1 MHLAEEKCSE
11 PDTGAPDFRWGQ
23 VPRNPS
29 HVENIPS
36 QKRFSSLTPPN
47 PRAWPAAWN
56 VRGAPRPR
64 ADTPV
69 AASPSQQTWGARAL
83 ASTMGL
89 EPCPEAL
96 AGARPRGC
104 GADGECGALGPAS
117 PDSTAP
123 CARSAC
129 SAGSP
134 LLWSW
139 DVGLG
144 TEWLPVVALERALQ
158 AACLASLCVA
168 VKDCFPIPKKEGE
181 AHVTALTNSCRPGQ
195 SPRHFSLLGWDP
207 AFVMLAT
214 SACRRGAWSREG
226 ASGPPW
232 TPAEETQPEAGV
244 VSAGRP
250 RSRCRGA
257 CVLLLP
263 CSALPPWLSPSRLR
277 SRVGPDS
284 GATVEGPADVARRPP
299 LAPPPGPK
307 PPVTPPSFP
316 SPGPR
321 PHRQSSAGGLCV
333 SAGFRYYS

>member
-1 MHLAEEKCSE
+1 MPA
-11 PDTGAPDFRWGQ
+11 RWDRSP
-23 VPRNPS
+23 VPRRWPERGP
-29 HVENIPS
+29 VVAG
-36 QKRFSSLTPPN
+36 LTGSAVHPGQ
-47 PRAWPAAWN
+47 RH
-56 VRGAPRPR
+56 RTAPRPAPGVLAARGPPCFGPGTR
-64 ADTPV
+64 AWGQ
-69 AASPSQQTWGARAL
+69 SGFPSWPLSELSR
-83 ASTMGL
+83 
-89 EPCPEAL
+89 
-96 AGARPRGC
+96 R
-104 GADGECGALGPAS
+104 PAS
-117 PDSTAP
+117 
-123 CARSAC
+123 
-129 SAGSP
+129 
-134 LLWSW
+134 
-139 DVGLG
+139 
-144 TEWLPVVALERALQ
+144 
-158 AACLASLCVA
+158 ASLCVA

-207 AFVMLAT
+207 AFVTLAT

-299 LAPPPGPK
+299 LAPPPGQK